1 MEKQDL
7 IKIEDI
13 AIRVAGDQLATMYK
27 PNFPQGICSEVQKLR
42 EAERAYSEG
51 FKAGAAYY
59 RHLLNCINEEF
70 LDLVEGVRIDSGS
83 VEDTH
88 SVTEMAMKNGIPV
101 IAAKQVTTGSKTV
114 KQMEAV
120 RNYIATVPLN
130 LTPEE
135 AKEFA
140 EQHTTESEPA
150 EPKKD
155 DSPVGETMESCINAT
170 PEQCRTCD
178 SNAGCPR
185 SCADIEKNNAPESCI
200 NGNPIEKIGN
210 LLANLGI
217 KCIHEGGIRGIH
229 NANEHLDYIRFS
241 RSLVAYTV
249 YFEKQEDG
257 FYKVVFSKSN
267 EHGGEVLWRGIIR
280 NNIDQMNLESK
291 ISEQVG
297 W

>member
-1 MEKQDL
+1 MEKKDL

-27 PNFPQGICSEVQKLR
+27 PNFPQGVCSEVQKLR

-83 VEDTH
+83 AEDTH

-101 IAAKQVTTGSKTV
+101 ITAKQVSTGSKTA

-155 DSPVGETMESCINAT
+155 DSPVGETM
-170 PEQCRTCD
+170 
-178 SNAGCPR
+178 
-185 SCADIEKNNAPESCI
+185 KSCI

-210 LLANLGI
+210 LLANLGW
-217 KCIHEGGIRGIH
+217 
-229 NANEHLDYIRFS
+229 
-241 RSLVAYTV
+241 T
-249 YFEKQEDG
+249 
-257 FYKVVFSKSN
+257 KSN
-267 EHGGEVLWRGIIR
+267 LDDLADMAASLYREDCKPKFMCNDSDRGRRIEPKFSLR
-280 NNIDQMNLESK
+280 C
-291 ISEQVG
+291 G
-297 W
+297 